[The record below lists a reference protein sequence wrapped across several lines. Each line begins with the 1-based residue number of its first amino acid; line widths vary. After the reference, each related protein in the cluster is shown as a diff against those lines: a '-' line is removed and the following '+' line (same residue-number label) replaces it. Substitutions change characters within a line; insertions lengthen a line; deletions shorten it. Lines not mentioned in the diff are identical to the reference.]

1 VNVCARGALAW
12 AVAASG
18 DLAGGRSGRDAV
30 PAGTAARGAIE
41 RDTVSSDM
49 SSEDIAVI
57 GAGSYGTCLAVLFGN
72 AGHRVSLYCR
82 SADEARAIDVARENV
97 KYLPGHPLAASVAVT
112 SDLAEAVRG
121 KRFVFGVTPSHAIR
135 EVLGRAAE
143 ALDPDAIVINASKG
157 LEDGTL
163 HTIDLIYHDV
173 LPRRIA
179 DRATYLSG
187 PTFAGELAAGMP
199 AAIVLAGH
207 DPDTCAA
214 AQKALSKSRF
224 RIYTTDDVRGVLIGG
239 AVKNVIAI
247 MAGISDGMGY
257 GSNSR
262 VALITRG
269 LAEITRMGV
278 KLGAQAQ
285 TFAGLSGMGD
295 LVLTCSGDASRNRRV
310 GLALGRGRTMADIL
324 AEMTQVA
331 EGVKTAKVA
340 RQLATTLGE
349 RAPITEAAYEIMHA
363 GKPVLEVIDAL
374 LNRPTRSERD

>member
-1 VNVCARGALAW
+1 
-12 AVAASG
+12 
-18 DLAGGRSGRDAV
+18 
-30 PAGTAARGAIE
+30 
-41 RDTVSSDM
+41 M

-57 GAGSYGTCLAVLFGN
+57 GAGSYGTCLAVLFGK

-82 SADEARAIDVARENV
+82 GAEAARAIDAARENAA
-97 KYLPGHPLAASVAVT
+97 YLPRHELPASVQVT
-112 SDLAEAVRG
+112 SDLEAAVRG
-121 KRFVFGVTPSHAIR
+121 KRFVLGVTPSHGIR
-135 EVLGRAAE
+135 EVLGRAAA

-163 HTIDLIYHDV
+163 QSIDAVYRDV
-173 LPRRIA
+173 LPPRIA
-179 DRATYLSG
+179 GRATYLSG
-187 PTFAGELAAGMP
+187 PTFAAELAEGMP

-207 DPDTCAA
+207 DRQTCAA
-214 AQKALSKSRF
+214 AQQALSHVHF
-224 RIYTTDDVRGVLIGG
+224 RIYTTDDVLGVLIGG
-239 AVKNVIAI
+239 ALKNVIAI
-247 MAGISDGMGY
+247 AAGISDGLGY

-278 KLGAQAQ
+278 ALGAHAQ

-310 GLALGRGRTMADIL
+310 GLALGRGRAMPEIL

-340 RQLATTLGE
+340 KQLADKLGVE
-349 RAPITEAAYEIMHA
+349 APITEAMYAIMHA
-363 GKPVLEVIDAL
+363 GVPVREAIQAMLT
-374 LNRPTRSERD
+374 RPTRSERD